1 VSIFASC
8 VEDARSVFAAVD
20 RFDSGD
26 PFSRRAPAMHKG
38 LERDVRTTAVPSGSG
53 AFRFGVPHREQ
64 RRFFGDTAAEGLYE
78 AAIDRLI
85 GIGGE
90 IVPIDFGVFGEV
102 SELLYGGPWVAER
115 DAAVGDF
122 IRREPE
128 AVWPE
133 VRSIISGAARFSAT
147 DVFKATYRL
156 QQLRRKAEVA
166 FESVDFLALPTTGT
180 IYRVS
185 EVLAEPIALNSNLGY
200 YTNFVNLLDLC
211 ALAVPAGFRPDG
223 TPFGISLIGS
233 AWGEDALFPVASA
246 YESSYRKG

>member
-20 RFDSGD
+20 LFDSAD

-38 LERDVRTTAVPSGSG
+38 LEGDVRMTAVPSGSG

-64 RRFFGDTAAEGLYE
+64 RRFFGDSAAEGLYE
-78 AAIDRLI
+78 AAVDRLI

-122 IRREPE
+122 MRREPG

-133 VRSIISGAARFSAT
+133 VRSIISGAGRFSAT
-147 DVFKATYRL
+147 DVFNATYRL
-156 QQLRRKAEVA
+156 QELRRKAEA
-166 FESVDFLALPTTGT
+166 TFERVDFLALPTTGT
-180 IYRVS
+180 IYRVE
-185 EVLAEPIALNSNLGY
+185 EVLADPIVLNTNLGY
-200 YTNFVNLLDLC
+200 YTNFVNLLDLS
-211 ALAVPAGFRPDG
+211 ALALPAGFRSNG
-223 TPFGISLIGS
+223 TPFGISLVGS
-233 AWGEDALFPVASA
+233 AWEEEALFPIACA
-246 YESSYRKG
+246 YESSYGKG